1 MTRNRICLTAHL
13 CIAALAILAG
23 CSGTSGLGSVNL
35 WPFGEVKEQERVRVA
50 PNTVAYQCQG
60 GKKFYVR
67 DLENGAAAMVTL
79 ADRELRLERDKASPK
94 VRYARARTTLE
105 IEGEGAALA
114 DGAEIF
120 AGCTRAAGS

>member
-35 WPFGEVKEQERVRVA
+35 WPFGEVKEQARARIA
-50 PNTVAYQCQG
+50 ANAVAYQCQG
-60 GKKFYVR
+60 GKQFYVR

-94 VRYARARTTLE
+94 TRYTRARTALE
-105 IEGEGAALA
+105 LDGERAALT
-114 DGAEIF
+114 DGAEVF
-120 AGCTRAAGS
+120 ADCKRSAGA